1 MQCIAI
7 CDVDQRNDLIGMIKV
22 GKETHV
28 FPFFTSAYEGQKLM
42 KTMLGAEEA
51 SYHIPCLVCRSEHK
65 KGSGNSMHILSS
77 SIPFSS
83 AEKDLPHGS

>member
-7 CDVDQRNDLIGMIKV
+7 CDVDQRNYLIGMIKV

-28 FPFFTSAYEGQKLM
+28 FLFFTSAYEGQKLM
-42 KTMLGAEEA
+42 QTMLGAEEA
-51 SYHIPCLVCRSEHK
+51 SYHIPPLVCRSEHR
-65 KGSGNSMHILSS
+65 KGSGKSMHILNG

-83 AEKDLPHGS
+83 AEKDLPHES